1 VSALPRIL
9 LAAAVFAA
17 LTAAG
22 GALAS
27 PEEDRES
34 IRQMLDSFL
43 SNVDSAAAHAD
54 FWADDLVYTSS
65 DGTRRNKQAIL
76 ESFENPD
83 GPGFAGTRY
92 SAMDVD
98 VRVYGD
104 TAVLAFRL
112 VADAGDGEK
121 SEFFNTG
128 TLLKRDGRWQVVA
141 WQATRIPG

>member
-1 VSALPRIL
+1 MSALPRML
-9 LAAAVFAA
+9 LAAAAFAV
-17 LTAAG
+17 LVAAG
-22 GALAS
+22 GALAG
-27 PEEDRES
+27 PEEDRAS

-43 SNVDSAAAHAD
+43 ANVDSAAAHAD

-83 GPGFAGTRY
+83 GPRFAGTRY

-112 VADAGDGEK
+112 VADSDDGEK

-141 WQATRIPG
+141 WQATRIPD